1 MSSRYQ
7 AEFVLLAA
15 VWGAS
20 FLFMRI
26 AAPEFGPMP
35 LMLVRCAV
43 GAAVLLPI
51 AWARHGGLRL
61 VFQARENGG
70 RLFVAGIFNSAIP
83 FAMFGFAALSLN
95 AGFAS
100 ILNATTP
107 IFGAIIGYFWL
118 KDRLTGWRVA
128 GLVSA
133 SRGWW
138 C

>member
-1 MSSRYQ
+1 MNRRHQ

-20 FLFMRI
+20 FLFIRV

-51 AWARHGGLRL
+51 AWVRHGGARL
-61 VFQARENGG
+61 VHEAGRYGG
-70 RLFVAGIFNSAIP
+70 RMVLGGVLNSAIP
-83 FAMFGFAALSLN
+83 FVMFGFAGLWLS
-95 AGFAS
+95 AGFSS

-107 IFGAIIGYFWL
+107 AMPIARPATRQF
-118 KDRLTGWRVA
+118 
-128 GLVSA
+128 VSR
-133 SRGWW
+133 SRSQK
-138 C
+138 